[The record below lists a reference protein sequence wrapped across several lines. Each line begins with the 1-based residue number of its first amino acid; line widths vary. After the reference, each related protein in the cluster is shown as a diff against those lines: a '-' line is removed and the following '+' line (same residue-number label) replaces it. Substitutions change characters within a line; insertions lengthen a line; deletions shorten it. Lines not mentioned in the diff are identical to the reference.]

1 MKRTIALLGASALL
15 VVGTAFAVQAQ
26 TAGGILPCADLIEGG
41 GSYTPPNP
49 GDLLNP
55 PTAGKLTWIMELA
68 GASCPDVQYGVTVFL
83 NGTDGEA
90 APILGSASTAGD
102 TVSDTFTFQLEINT
116 SNDGEVCVVQT
127 TVGGSGAPTS
137 SKNGAAFDAD
147 GSGSSLLDRG
157 PDGPTGGDVT
167 SEPDIY
173 CIPVPDPTG
182 RSAG

>member
-1 MKRTIALLGASALL
+1 ML

-26 TAGGILPCADLIEGG
+26 TSGGILPCADLVEGE
-41 GSYTPPNP
+41 GSYTPPTQNAL
-49 GDLLNP
+49 GIQ
-55 PTAGKLTWIMELA
+55 TAAGKLTWVMELA

-83 NGTDGEA
+83 NGTNGEA

-102 TVSDTFTFQLEINT
+102 TVSDTFTFQLEIN
-116 SNDGEVCVVQT
+116 SNNDGEVCVVQT
-127 TVGGSGAPTS
+127 TVGGSSAPTS

-167 SEPDIY
+167 TEPDIY